1 MSTAVTTVRRRREP
15 WRAVVYGLLALGLV
29 IFIYPYLWMVSG
41 TLMTNEAFYR
51 GDSNYLLPNPFSI
64 YVWKYL
70 FVEIRDVF
78 PIARYTMNSLITTSG
93 AVLIYLVTGTLAGYA
108 LARKPVPFKGVIV
121 WLLFATFMF
130 PGITL
135 LIPTFFVVYRLGLI
149 NTYLGIILV
158 LAAEPLPFV
167 LLYRFFRDI
176 PVEYEYAGRVDGAAD
191 LRILWSILIPLAM
204 PAIVAAGLLGIIMSW
219 NAFIFP
225 FMLAT
230 STDLYTLPV
239 SLLYFQNVQLWSTA
253 HERIGVAVVATLPP
267 IIVFII
273 AQRKVMSGF
282 TGGLKT

>member
-1 MSTAVTTVRRRREP
+1 MVSTAVTTVRRRREP
-15 WRAVVYGLLALGLV
+15 WRVVVYGLLALGLV
-29 IFIYPYLWMVSG
+29 VFLYPYLWMVSG

-64 YVWKYL
+64 YVWEYL

-78 PIARYTMNSLITTSG
+78 PIARYAMNSVITTFG
-93 AVLIYLVTGTLAGYA
+93 AVVIYLVTRVLAGYA

-121 WLLFATFMF
+121 WLLFATFRF

-158 LAAEPLPFV
+158 LAAEPLP
-167 LLYRFFRDI
+167 
-176 PVEYEYAGRVDGAAD
+176 
-191 LRILWSILIPLAM
+191 
-204 PAIVAAGLLGIIMSW
+204 
-219 NAFIFP
+219 
-225 FMLAT
+225 
-230 STDLYTLPV
+230 V

-267 IIVFII
+267 IIVFIL
-273 AQRKVMSGF
+273 AQRRVMSGF

>member
-1 MSTAVTTVRRRREP
+1 M
-15 WRAVVYGLLALGLV
+15 
-29 IFIYPYLWMVSG
+29 
-41 TLMTNEAFYR
+41 
-51 GDSNYLLPNPFSI
+51 
-64 YVWKYL
+64 
-70 FVEIRDVF
+70 
-78 PIARYTMNSLITTSG
+78 
-93 AVLIYLVTGTLAGYA
+93 
-108 LARKPVPFKGVIV
+108 
-121 WLLFATFMF
+121 
-130 PGITL
+130 
-135 LIPTFFVVYRLGLI
+135 
-149 NTYLGIILV
+149 GIILV

-225 FMLAT
+225 YMLAT

-267 IIVFII
+267 IIVFIV
-273 AQRKVMSGF
+273 AQSKVMSGF